1 MICHVL
7 QLGSSLHILWLCFFN
22 MLHSL
27 IFSCEASSILLD
39 SLLRDSLLFFD
50 FAMKDIFRLLSWILS
65 GYFSVVTLVLI
76 VGKMVP
82 NFNFFYP
89 CSLQMEFLAI
99 KFIGKFFKS
108 SRSQIISTW
117 LLFAGLVSRSILI
130 DLGLFYRLFHKM
142 GLYKV
147 YILVKSLFF
156 QINYLLMLKW
166 MVINHFTA
174 P

>member
-1 MICHVL
+1 
-7 QLGSSLHILWLCFFN
+7 

-27 IFSCEASSILLD
+27 IFSCEVSSILLD

-99 KFIGKFFKS
+99 KFIGKFIKS
-108 SRSQIISTW
+108 S
-117 LLFAGLVSRSILI
+117 
-130 DLGLFYRLFHKM
+130 
-142 GLYKV
+142 
-147 YILVKSLFF
+147 
-156 QINYLLMLKW
+156 
-166 MVINHFTA
+166 
-174 P
+174 